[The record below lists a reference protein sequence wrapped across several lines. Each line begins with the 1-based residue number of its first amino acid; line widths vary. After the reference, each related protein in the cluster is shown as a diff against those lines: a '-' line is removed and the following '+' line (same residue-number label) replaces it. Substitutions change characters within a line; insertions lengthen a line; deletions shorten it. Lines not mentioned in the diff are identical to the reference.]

1 MSGVKVYGKSML
13 LLKAIVK
20 KSVPLH
26 AKNKNARMSIT
37 INKQ

>member
-1 MSGVKVYGKSML
+1 MQTIKMLGKKFVKL
-13 LLKAIVK
+13 NAIVK
-20 KSVPLH
+20 KSAPLH